1 MTLTEA
7 IHSISSDPAA
17 PLAPGAEAAMR
28 AAMERYPF
36 FALPAA
42 LLLRGAQLKE
52 AETRRMQAFVA
63 VLTADKTALAS
74 LAAAPGDDP
83 ARFYPPA
90 PAPEA
95 VSTSSAI
102 DTFLDTYGSTS
113 PEEEALLERLIF
125 NPVPDYADL
134 LADEPLPPATD
145 DAQDLLINAF
155 LQKES
160 DAPAPQP
167 TLPEQTTAPASE
179 TPADSSLSESLA
191 RIFIGQG
198 RYSRA
203 LEIISDLAERNPEKN
218 PFYADQIRYLR
229 KLIVIQGA

>member
-1 MTLTEA
+1 M
-7 IHSISSDPAA
+7 AA
-17 PLAPGAEAAMR
+17 RIAASAPGA
-28 AAMERYPF
+28 
-36 FALPAA
+36 
-42 LLLRGAQLKE
+42 RGAAGSELMLCMASVRVMAVYQSPRVALKI
-52 AETRRMQAFVA
+52 R
-63 VLTADKTALAS
+63 LTS
-74 LAAAPGDDP
+74 SSPLAAAPGDDP

-167 TLPEQTTAPASE
+167 TLPEQTPAPASE